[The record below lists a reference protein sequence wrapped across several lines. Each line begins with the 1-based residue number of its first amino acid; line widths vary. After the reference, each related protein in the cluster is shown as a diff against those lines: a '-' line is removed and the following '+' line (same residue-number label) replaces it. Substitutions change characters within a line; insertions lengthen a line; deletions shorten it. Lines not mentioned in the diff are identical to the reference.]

1 MIKQSYATSIK
12 RTIDQRSKF
21 LISYSKSDLNRL
33 FADKIIEEWKQ
44 FLQEDMI
51 LSEGEN
57 SMKLEI
63 NDDEAYLDIR
73 REFIEENVQK
83 FEAML
88 RDILFNQKIKEVKIT
103 IRTDAIDHDIQIKR
117 YLTLRLSA
125 GTKLPD
131 G

>member
-1 MIKQSYATSIK
+1 
-12 RTIDQRSKF
+12 
-21 LISYSKSDLNRL
+21 
-33 FADKIIEEWKQ
+33 
-44 FLQEDMI
+44 MI

-88 RDILFNQKIKEVKIT
+88 RDILFNQKVKEVKIT
-103 IRTDAIDHDIQIKR
+103 IRTVAIDHDM
-117 YLTLRLSA
+117 
-125 GTKLPD
+125 G
-131 G
+131 

>member
-1 MIKQSYATSIK
+1 
-12 RTIDQRSKF
+12 
-21 LISYSKSDLNRL
+21 
-33 FADKIIEEWKQ
+33 
-44 FLQEDMI
+44 MI

-103 IRTDAIDHDIQIKR
+103 IRTDAIDHDM
-117 YLTLRLSA
+117 
-125 GTKLPD
+125 G
-131 G
+131 

>member
-1 MIKQSYATSIK
+1 
-12 RTIDQRSKF
+12 
-21 LISYSKSDLNRL
+21 
-33 FADKIIEEWKQ
+33 
-44 FLQEDMI
+44 MI

-83 FEAML
+83 FEAVL

-117 YLTLRLSA
+117 YLMLRLSA

>member
-1 MIKQSYATSIK
+1 
-12 RTIDQRSKF
+12 
-21 LISYSKSDLNRL
+21 
-33 FADKIIEEWKQ
+33 
-44 FLQEDMI
+44 MI

-57 SMKLEI
+57 SVKLEI
-63 NDDEAYLDIR
+63 NDEEAYLEIS
-73 REFIEENVQK
+73 REFIEQNLQK
-83 FEAML
+83 LEAML

-117 YLTLRLSA
+117 CLTLRLSA

>member
-1 MIKQSYATSIK
+1 
-12 RTIDQRSKF
+12 
-21 LISYSKSDLNRL
+21 
-33 FADKIIEEWKQ
+33 
-44 FLQEDMI
+44 DMI

>member
-1 MIKQSYATSIK
+1 M
-12 RTIDQRSKF
+12 
-21 LISYSKSDLNRL
+21 
-33 FADKIIEEWKQ
+33 
-44 FLQEDMI
+44 
-51 LSEGEN
+51 SEGEN
-57 SMKLEI
+57 SVKLEI
-63 NDDEAYLDIR
+63 NDEEAYLEIS
-73 REFIEENVQK
+73 REFIEQNLQK
-83 FEAML
+83 LEAML